1 MTQSNR
7 PLRTIGMISGT
18 SFDGIDVAVV
28 DVGIADDAVSL
39 SIVGSGSYDY
49 PEDLTAQIAAALP
62 PARTSMEDVCKLD
75 TRIGQAFAA
84 AAARANDEIAGGSA
98 ELVGSHGQTV
108 FHWVENRVAM
118 GSLQLGQPAWI
129 VEATGLPVIADFR
142 AADIAAGGHG
152 APLASSFDVMLLRG
166 REGGPRAAL
175 NLGGISN
182 VTLVDEPEPVAYDIG
197 PANALVDI
205 ATRWASNGSES
216 FDANGARAADGHVD
230 DALLSRLLDEPYYAL
245 DPPKSTGKELFSA
258 RYLEAALDAVAPVEA
273 NDVVAT
279 TTLHAAKVIGD
290 DLRRRGITEVVAAG
304 GGTSNP
310 VLMRHLADELAPARV
325 TTMEDY
331 GVPNDAKEAVFFA
344 MFAALTASG
353 YSVTVPSCTG
363 AASERG
369 LGVIVPSPTVPIG
382 GLDMAF
388 HRPRPASVSITAEQ

>member
-1 MTQSNR
+1 MTQSNC

-28 DVGIADDAVSL
+28 DVGIADDVVNL
-39 SIVGSGSYDY
+39 GIVGSGSYDY
-49 PEDLTAQIAAALP
+49 PEGLTDQIAAALP
-62 PARTSMEDVCKLD
+62 PARITMEDVCKLD

-84 AAARANDEIAGGSA
+84 SAARANDELAGGSA

-108 FHWVENRVAM
+108 FHWVEHREAL

-142 AADIAAGGHG
+142 AADVAAGGHG

-182 VTLVDEPEPVAYDIG
+182 VTLVDEPEPIAYDIG

-205 ATRWASNGSES
+205 ATQWASNGSEPY
-216 FDANGARAADGHVD
+216 DANGARAADGHVD
-230 DALLSRLLDEPYYAL
+230 DALLSRLLGEPYYAL

-258 RYLEAALDAVAPVEA
+258 HYLEAALGAVAPVEA

-310 VLMRHLADELAPARV
+310 VLMRHIVDELAPARV

-331 GVPNDAKEAVFFA
+331 GVPDDAKEAVFFA
-344 MFAALTASG
+344 MFAALTATG
-353 YSVTVPSCTG
+353 YSATVPSCTG

-369 LGVIVPSPTVPIG
+369 LGVIVPGATAPIG
-382 GLDMAF
+382 GVDMAF
-388 HRPRPASVSITAEQ
+388 HRPRPARISITAEQ

>member
-1 MTQSNR
+1 MTQSDR

-28 DVGIADDAVSL
+28 DVGVANDVVSL
-39 SIVGSGSYDY
+39 SIVGSASYDY
-49 PEDLTAQIAAALP
+49 PEGLTAQIAAVLP
-62 PARTSMEDVCKLD
+62 PAQVSIEDVCKLD

-98 ELVGSHGQTV
+98 ELIGSHGQTV
-108 FHWVENRVAM
+108 FHWVENRQAM

-182 VTLVDEPEPVAYDIG
+182 VTLVDESEPIAYDIG
-197 PANALVDI
+197 PANALIDI
-205 ATRWASNGSES
+205 ATQWASDGSES
-216 FDANGARAADGHVD
+216 YDANGARAAAGHVNP
-230 DALLSRLLDEPYYAL
+230 ALLSHLLDEPYYSL

-258 RYLEAALDAVAPVEA
+258 RYLEAALDSVGPVEA

-279 TTLHAAKVIGD
+279 TTHHAAKVIGD

-310 VLMRHLADELAPARV
+310 VLMRQIADALAPARV

-344 MFAALTASG
+344 MFAALMAHG
-353 YSVTVPSCTG
+353 YSVTVANCTG

-369 LGVIVPSPTVPIG
+369 LGVIVPGATAPIG
-382 GLDMAF
+382 GVDVAF
-388 HRPRPASVSITAEQ
+388 HRPRPARIMIAAER

>member
-1 MTQSNR
+1 MTQPSR

-28 DVGIADDAVSL
+28 DVDIADDVVSL
-39 SIVGSGSYDY
+39 SIVGSASYNF
-49 PEDLTAQIAAALP
+49 PEGLTAQIAAALP
-62 PARTSMEDVCKLD
+62 PARVSMEDVCKLD

-84 AAARANDEIAGGSA
+84 AAVRANDEIAGGSA

-108 FHWVENRVAM
+108 FHWVENRQAM

-166 REGGPRAAL
+166 RGGGPRAAL

-182 VTLVDEPEPVAYDIG
+182 VTLVDEPEPIAYDIG
-197 PANALVDI
+197 PANALIDI
-205 ATRWASNGSES
+205 ATQWASSGSES
-216 FDANGARAADGHVD
+216 YDANGARAADGHVNP
-230 DALLSRLLDEPYYAL
+230 ALLSRLLDEPYYAL

-258 RYLEAALDAVAPVEA
+258 QYLAMALEAVAQVEA

-279 TTLHAAKVIGD
+279 TTRHAAKVIGD

-310 VLMRHLADELAPARV
+310 VLMRHIADELAPARV

-331 GVPNDAKEAVFFA
+331 GAPNDAKEAVFFA
-344 MFAALTASG
+344 MFAALMAYG
-353 YSVTVPSCTG
+353 YSVTVASCTG

-369 LGVIVPSPTVPIG
+369 LGVIVPSATAPIG
-382 GLDMAF
+382 GRDVAF
-388 HRPRPASVSITAEQ
+388 HRPRPARITITAER